1 MLQALQKH
9 DRVLQVTT
17 LQKVAIKNVIL
28 SGNPVS
34 HYIVISENDQMITQ
48 NQFPWYL
55 LPKYMGAI
63 HSTKIQTGPT
73 GKRGPPQKVDQF
85 FRNFSSWTEP
95 IHWVLDRNFRKFW
108 LNGSRPMYCKKY
120 EGYKKEKFYFYLTRC
135 IKKIIKRKSR
145 VQRTQNQVNWVS
157 KSFGYS

>member
-1 MLQALQKH
+1 MLKALQKH

-17 LQKVAIKNVIL
+17 FQKVAIKNVIL

-34 HYIVISENDQMITQ
+34 RSIVISENDPMITQ

-63 HSTKIQTGPT
+63 HSTKIQNGPT

-85 FRNFSSWTEP
+85 FRNFSGWTEP

-120 EGYKKEKFYFYLTRC
+120 EGYKKEKFYFDLTRC
-135 IKKIIKRKSR
+135 IKKKIKRKSR
-145 VQRTQNQVNWVS
+145 VQRTQNQVNWLS

>member
-34 HYIVISENDQMITQ
+34 RYIVISENDPMITQ

-85 FRNFSSWTEP
+85 FRNFSGWTEP

-108 LNGSRPMYCKKY
+108 LNGSRPLSYQTSSKRSPPFWLLIGARKT
-120 EGYKKEKFYFYLTRC
+120 KVFSPAFTRC
-135 IKKIIKRKSR
+135 LCFCF
-145 VQRTQNQVNWVS
+145 
-157 KSFGYS
+157 SFQ

>member
-34 HYIVISENDQMITQ
+34 RDMVISENDPMITQ

-63 HSTKIQTGPT
+63 HSTKIQTGLT

-85 FRNFSSWTEP
+85 FWNFSGWTET
-95 IHWVLDRNFRKFW
+95 IHWVLDRNFRKFCW
-108 LNGSRPMYCKKY
+108 MDRAPFTVRNMKD
-120 EGYKKEKFYFYLTRC
+120 T
-135 IKKIIKRKSR
+135 KIRNSILILPD
-145 VQRTQNQVNWVS
+145 
-157 KSFGYS
+157 G

>member
-9 DRVLQVTT
+9 DKVLQVTT
-17 LQKVAIKNVIL
+17 LQKVATKNVIL

-34 HYIVISENDQMITQ
+34 RDMVISENDPMITQ

-85 FRNFSSWTEP
+85 FETFPVGPNRSIEFWTE
-95 IHWVLDRNFRKFW
+95 ISGNFVEW
-108 LNGSRPMYCKKY
+108 IAPHL
-120 EGYKKEKFYFYLTRC
+120 L
-135 IKKIIKRKSR
+135 
-145 VQRTQNQVNWVS
+145 
-157 KSFGYS
+157 

>member
-34 HYIVISENDQMITQ
+34 RYIVISENDPMITQ

-73 GKRGPPQKVDQF
+73 GKRGPPQKVDRTDPLSF
-85 FRNFSSWTEP
+85 GP
-95 IHWVLDRNFRKFW
+95 KFPEI
-108 LNGSRPMYCKKY
+108 LVERPMYCKKY
-120 EGYKKEKFYFYLTRC
+120 EGYKKEKFCFYLTRC
-135 IKKIIKRKSR
+135 IKTIIKRKSR

-157 KSFGYS
+157 KSMGYS

>member
-9 DRVLQVTT
+9 DKVLQVTT

-28 SGNPVS
+28 SGNPVGC
-34 HYIVISENDQMITQ
+34 YMVISENDLMITQ

-73 GKRGPPQKVDQF
+73 RKRGPPQKVDQF
-85 FRNFSSWTEP
+85 FRNFSRWTEP

-108 LNGSRPMYCKKY
+108 LNGSCPMMYCKKY
-120 EGYKKEKFYFYLTRC
+120 EGCKKEKVYFDLTRC
-135 IKKIIKRKSR
+135 IKIKNK
-145 VQRTQNQVNWVS
+145 
-157 KSFGYS
+157 KEE